1 MHETQAQPTKK
12 PETLATTG
20 FPAWMGDTGFEPTMP
35 HQHCSCW
42 GRLVVLSVISWFM
55 YAWTA
60 LALAERDE
68 VHLRPEAQETLKD
81 IRWAIGEAVE

>member
-1 MHETQAQPTKK
+1 MGVNTYLRESDYWWRVLAQ
-12 PETLATTG
+12 EDDDG
-20 FPAWMGDTGFEPTMP
+20 
-35 HQHCSCW
+35 QQV
-42 GRLVVLSVISWFM
+42 VVLKVN
-55 YAWTA
+55 AWTA